1 MPEDRRRR
9 RGVLSRYV
17 LRFELPAGLWGP
29 CRLQQLAAPTDPI
42 RSVKR
47 LRPCSSPSPPTARAS
62 WENKLVNAVA
72 DAGDGSSGI
81 YEDRRTRRGRCLNY
95 EILSNFFCSAT
106 SVDISRD
113 VALRPVASRGRR
125 GQGCRP
131 AIHLFRPTRRRVFGT
146 KPHHTAARCR
156 RLTTCRA
163 LTVRRAFQPEA

>member
-81 YEDRRTRRGRCLNY
+81 YEDRRTRRGRCLNC
-95 EILSNFFCSAT
+95 EILSDFFCSAPRSISQGT
-106 SVDISRD
+106 SRCDPLHRGAPRPRLPARHPFVPSHETPGLRNQAASYRGAMQEVDD
-113 VALRPVASRGRR
+113 VPSSNCA
-125 GQGCRP
+125 
-131 AIHLFRPTRRRVFGT
+131 TRLS
-146 KPHHTAARCR
+146 A
-156 RLTTCRA
+156 
-163 LTVRRAFQPEA
+163 